1 MGFKIPKITVTAD
14 YGEDSSFGDVSLISA
29 GYGCHQ
35 AWIYACMFGVQL
47 FPAAGVE
54 LHLGNSLGAFSLM
67 YVISI
72 IAFSAFLIV
81 AGVLDRKIV
90 DLVVKRRFL
99 IVGAGM
105 MGVGTALWIA
115 LGWLGMTCVVGDVL
129 CGVLTGLGSGALLL
143 AWGISFARC
152 DTFSIYLNA
161 AVALVVAMA
170 LYAFLL
176 HHVPEVVRAA
186 IVSLL
191 PLAEFAILWRKT
203 PTPYYERG
211 ELPIFNPLPINR
223 AKFLAAFGVP
233 VAFFGLALGS
243 LRQTSVQLVIPAV
256 TLDMQF
262 LCLIAAAC
270 AALVVTMASLAFGG
284 EDSSW
289 SKQFRVIVPAIALG
303 MFFVPSVMRGGG
315 MLPTFFLVVSY
326 MSFEMLLWTFFGEL
340 SQRFNLSPIFVF
352 GFGRGIAA
360 LLSLVGSAVPLVQ
373 GFLQETFE
381 VGPSMLTLA
390 VMVVIMFAYCLL
402 PNESD
407 ISKLVTTCPLV
418 RAVDAG
424 KYTDATACQSLENA
438 QKKQAEE
445 QVRRSQVEQASNAD
459 GDGNK
464 RRWFKEN
471 CEAVANRYMLSR
483 RETEVLFLLAKGH
496 NSAYIQEKL
505 YISEGTAKTHIRHI
519 YRKLDIHNQQQLM
532 RIVEQG
538 E

>member
-14 YGEDSSFGDVSLISA
+14 YGDDSSFGDVSLISV

-54 LHLGNSLGAFSLM
+54 LHLGNSLGSFSLM
-67 YVISI
+67 YVVSI
-72 IAFSAFLIV
+72 IVFSLFLIV
-81 AGVLDRKIV
+81 AGALDRRIV

-99 IVGAGM
+99 IAGAGM
-105 MGVGTALWIA
+105 MGMGTALWIA
-115 LGWLGMTCVVGDVL
+115 LGWLGATCVVGDVL

-152 DTFSIYLNA
+152 DAFSIYLNS
-161 AVALVVAMA
+161 AVALIVAMA

-203 PTPYYERG
+203 PAPYYERG

-303 MFFVPSVMRGGG
+303 MLFIPSVMGSGGL
-315 MLPTFFLVVSY
+315 LPMFFLVASY

-340 SQRFNLSPIFVF
+340 SQRFNLSPIYVF

-360 LLSLVGSAVPLVQ
+360 LLSLVGSAIPLMQ
-373 GFLQETFE
+373 GFLQESFE
-381 VGPSMLTLA
+381 IGPTMLTLI
-390 VMVVIMFAYCLL
+390 VMAVIMFAYCLL
-402 PNESD
+402 PNEGD
-407 ISKLVTTCPLV
+407 VSKLVTTCPLV
-418 RAVDAG
+418 QAVDAG
-424 KYTDATACQSLENA
+424 KYVDVAAFKSVENA
-438 QKKQAEE
+438 QKQAEE
-445 QVRRSQVEQASNAD
+445 RAKRIEEAPSAVTQAQ
-459 GDGNK
+459 GGG

-471 CEAVANRYMLSR
+471 CEAVASRYLLSR

-519 YRKLDIHNQQQLM
+519 YRKLDIHNQQELM